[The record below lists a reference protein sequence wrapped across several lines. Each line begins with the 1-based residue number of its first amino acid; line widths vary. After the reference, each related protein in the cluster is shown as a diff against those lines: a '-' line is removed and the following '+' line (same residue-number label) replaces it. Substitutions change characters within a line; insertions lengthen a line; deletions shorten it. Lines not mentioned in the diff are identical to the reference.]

1 MNEIENA
8 QRKRAAERQ
17 RMELVKEVNRREALP
32 AKTDEFI
39 WVLDAANGN
48 VLKVELPVHFPEN
61 GDYEDYLEANLPEGV
76 RLQDCNWLV
85 AGAGVQT
92 VVRWRYHKGHQGENN
107 MACQQAKFTDATRLA
122 TFVAQLVQIGC
133 EFDIVQTGESE
144 WIVDLS

>member
-1 MNEIENA
+1 MTEIENE
-8 QRKRAAERQ
+8 QRKNAAERQ
-17 RMELVKEVNRREALP
+17 RMELVKGVNRREALP

-76 RLQDCNWLV
+76 RLKDCNWLI

-92 VVRWRYHKGHQGENN
+92 VVRWRYHKGH
-107 MACQQAKFTDATRLA
+107 
-122 TFVAQLVQIGC
+122 
-133 EFDIVQTGESE
+133 
-144 WIVDLS
+144 

>member
-1 MNEIENA
+1 MTEIENA

-17 RMELVKEVNRREALP
+17 RMELVKEVNRLEALP

-76 RLQDCNWLV
+76 RLKDCNWQV
-85 AGAGVQT
+85 CGAGVQT
-92 VVRWRYHKGHQGENN
+92 VVRERYHLG
-107 MACQQAKFTDATRLA
+107 F
-122 TFVAQLVQIGC
+122 
-133 EFDIVQTGESE
+133 
-144 WIVDLS
+144 

>member
-1 MNEIENA
+1 MTEIENA

-48 VLKVELPVHFPEN
+48 VLKVEIPVHFPEN

-76 RLQDCNWLV
+76 RLSDCNWQV
-85 AGAGVQT
+85 CGAEVQT
-92 VVRWRYHKGHQGENN
+92 VVRERYHLGH
-107 MACQQAKFTDATRLA
+107 
-122 TFVAQLVQIGC
+122 
-133 EFDIVQTGESE
+133 
-144 WIVDLS
+144 

>member
-1 MNEIENA
+1 MTEIENA

-39 WVLDAANGN
+39 WVLDASSGN
-48 VLKVELPVHFPEN
+48 VLRVELPESFPEN
-61 GDYEDYLEANLPEGV
+61 GDYEDYLEANLPEGI

-92 VVRWRYHKGHQGENN
+92 VVRWRYHKGY
-107 MACQQAKFTDATRLA
+107 
-122 TFVAQLVQIGC
+122 
-133 EFDIVQTGESE
+133 
-144 WIVDLS
+144 